1 LRRAGW
7 PTEVAQPLRA
17 LPKPDATHL
26 DSAQRAIA
34 AAAAFRPR
42 SGPMDRTR
50 RAANGR
56 AVVVVDDIVT
66 TGATLAALTALLI
79 RAEVPVDA
87 AAILAATRRRHPQ

>member
-1 LRRAGW
+1 MGR
-7 PTEVAQPLRA
+7 V
-17 LPKPDATHL
+17 
-26 DSAQRAIA
+26 
-34 AAAAFRPR
+34 
-42 SGPMDRTR
+42 R